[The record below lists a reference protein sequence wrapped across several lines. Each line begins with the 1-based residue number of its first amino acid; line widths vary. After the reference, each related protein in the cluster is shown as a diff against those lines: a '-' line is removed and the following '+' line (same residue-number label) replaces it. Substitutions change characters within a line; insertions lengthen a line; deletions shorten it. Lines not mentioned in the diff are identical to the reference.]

1 MRKMNLNENAYT
13 AGERQFVLYEY
24 LRRNA
29 TKDHVVSKQDLLD
42 ELQRNGIIV
51 HENTPFTDLGI
62 LGGKV
67 FGLQLEYDRSKKG
80 YWITNPE
87 FKPSELSLMVDSIQA
102 SKFITK
108 KQLLL

>member
-29 TKDHVVSKQDLLD
+29 TKEHVVTKQDLLN

-51 HENTPFTDLGI
+51 HENTLFTDLGI

-80 YWITNPE
+80 
-87 FKPSELSLMVDSIQA
+87 
-102 SKFITK
+102 
-108 KQLLL
+108 

>member
-1 MRKMNLNENAYT
+1 MAAALFSFLLICYDNKNTRAGAVVVRKMNLNENAYT

-29 TKDHVVSKQDLLD
+29 TKEHVVTKQDLLN

-51 HENTPFTDLGI
+51 HENTLFTDLGI

-80 YWITNPE
+80 
-87 FKPSELSLMVDSIQA
+87 
-102 SKFITK
+102 
-108 KQLLL
+108 